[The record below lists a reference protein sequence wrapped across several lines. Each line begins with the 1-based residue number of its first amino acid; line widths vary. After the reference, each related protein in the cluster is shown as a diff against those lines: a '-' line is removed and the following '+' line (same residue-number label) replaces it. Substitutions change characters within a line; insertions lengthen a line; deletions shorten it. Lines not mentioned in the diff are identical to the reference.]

1 MAKKGQ
7 KLVTYS
13 FEIKKKAIEMRL
25 QGTTIKKVA
34 EELGIVDI
42 GRLKVWMRRY
52 KQMGD
57 FGLMDHRGKREQYSN
72 EDRYIRRLEMENAIL
87 KKWLAI
93 TKAEVYQRSI
103 GSSTS
108 SVKALT
114 SQSSVKKSAS
124 PEADSTPI

>member
-57 FGLMDHRGKREQYSN
+57 FGLMDHRGKREQYIN

-87 KKWLAI
+87 RKRLAF
-93 TKAEVYQRSI
+93 TKAEVYQRSR

-124 PEADSTPI
+124 PEADSTPM